1 MEKHLANTADKEPEQ
16 VPHMAAGTGAA
27 ETDIAAVVA
36 ELEPDTAVADTVAVP
51 DIAVAEPEPAVSAE
65 APVAAAV
72 HTSDKLAPAEPGIEA
87 AAVAV
92 AAAAADTAAAA
103 VPEPDTAEP
112 ALAAQ
117 PEQAELAEP
126 VPAVQPELAARPPEP
141 AEPALVP
148 ALPPAHH
155 FSLLIETRTDHRT
168 SQNPASAYHTS
179 DKSS

>member
-16 VPHMAAGTGAA
+16 VPHMAAGTAAA
-27 ETDIAAVVA
+27 EADIAAVVA

-103 VPEPDTAEP
+103 VPEPDTAE
-112 ALAAQ
+112 Q
-117 PEQAELAEP
+117 
-126 VPAVQPELAARPPEP
+126 VPAVQPELAVQPAEL

>member
-1 MEKHLANTADKEPEQ
+1 MEKHLANTADKELEQ

-27 ETDIAAVVA
+27 ASAADTGEPAPEAPDIA
-36 ELEPDTAVADTVAVP
+36 AVP

-72 HTSDKLAPAEPGIEA
+72 HTSDKPAPAEPGIEA

-112 ALAAQ
+112 VLAAQ
-117 PEQAELAEP
+117 PVLAEPAEP
-126 VPAVQPELAARPPEP
+126 VPAVQPELAARPAEL
-141 AEPALVP
+141 AEPALV
-148 ALPPAHH
+148 PAHH

>member
-1 MEKHLANTADKEPEQ
+1 
-16 VPHMAAGTGAA
+16 MAAGTGAA
-27 ETDIAAVVA
+27 EADIASVVA

-103 VPEPDTAEP
+103 DSAAAAVPEPDTAEP
-112 ALAAQ
+112 VLAAQ
-117 PEQAELAEP
+117 PVLAEPAEP